1 MQSNDNKIEVDIY
14 QGLPKAEKMEL
25 IIQKSVELGA
35 NAIIPV
41 EMKRCVV
48 KIASKDEMKKITRW
62 QKIAESAAK
71 QSGRDTIPE
80 IKNIVNVE
88 KIAQLINKYDSVLVA
103 YENEKEKKKKYELK
117 RNIDKL
123 FISIN
128 SKNKWKLN
136 NFITECPYVKGKY
149 IIDTKYDKE
158 IGLLLELDE
167 GYSIDSREL

>member
-1 MQSNDNKIEVDIY
+1 MTEDLKIVIDKIFNS
-14 QGLPKAEKMEL
+14 LFT
-25 IIQKSVELGA
+25 
-35 NAIIPV
+35 
-41 EMKRCVV
+41 KRCELCGEVIEFDKVV
-48 KIASKDEMKKITRW
+48 CDNCKTAERNEPPYCISCGLNKKSCTCDKHKNEYKQIVAPYIYDENLNLFG
-62 QKIAESAAK
+62 E
-71 QSGRDTIPE
+71 
-80 IKNIVNVE
+80 
-88 KIAQLINKYDSVLVA
+88 